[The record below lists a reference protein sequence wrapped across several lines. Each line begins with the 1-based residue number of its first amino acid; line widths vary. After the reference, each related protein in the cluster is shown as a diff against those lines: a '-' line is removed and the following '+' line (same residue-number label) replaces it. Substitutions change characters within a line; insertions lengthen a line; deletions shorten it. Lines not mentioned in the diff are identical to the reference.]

1 MEDIH
6 PEPPMS
12 SQQHLAPSTS
22 SAQQTPASA
31 TSSAGPVVAPQPQG
45 NQAALEDAGLAG
57 RASDSG
63 GMKGALEMAA
73 GVVLDAM
80 PLSLAVPL
88 AAQFVDIEAVQGWLD
103 EQSLPEV
110 AAAIQGRFASLVDA
124 LWPVGAGL
132 QGEMALGGGL
142 VGDADVLANVE
153 LLRVGPAQARYRYQ
167 AALEVGAGPGAS
179 AEYGDAFGET
189 GLDIGASSEASL
201 NVQVDGGV
209 TADFDLCQLLAERL
223 VRSTGS
229 LSAIL
234 RGLGQ
239 LLHTDDLFD
248 RTVPVELWSPD
259 CNVRVGAEAEAK
271 AGAQVDIERLP
282 MGTLRSLAGAA
293 LGVEGQDAT
302 PPEFA
307 AVARLAVSLGASL
320 EVGTA
325 GAALRVAAT
334 TENVAALDA
343 SLPALRGLPAWAQI
357 EASLGDAEAQE
368 GAELRIQ
375 LLPSADGARPVGV
388 FLSSS
393 STRELDGAEGTQT
406 DTLTTVL
413 GEGAS
418 ERELYAMT
426 PDQKLARFLSMPGLR
441 MERKTELEVDDE
453 ELERCFPGWLG
464 RLVDPGT
471 QGALSAGV
479 PAMDV
484 QVSLVGSLIAD
495 GAVFSALA
503 QARIALPVG
512 LHERE
517 AAQEIGRSLFA
528 LSAGGEVT
536 ASWLAPHRAAL
547 LAAARQVTMT
557 GARLKGRARV
567 GGGCKAA
574 TDLGA
579 GAEVEARMA
588 AGVIVDR
595 ELNAEEAAR
604 LRQAAA

>member
-1 MEDIH
+1 
-6 PEPPMS
+6 MS

-31 TSSAGPVVAPQPQG
+31 TSSAGAVVAPQPQG
-45 NQAALEDAGLAG
+45 NQAALDDAGLAG

-142 VGDADVLANVE
+142 VGDADVLAHVE

-167 AALEVGAGPGAS
+167 AALEVGAGPGMS
-179 AEYGDAFGET
+179 AEVGDAFGET
-189 GLDIGASSEASL
+189 GLDIGASAEASVT
-201 NVQVDGGV
+201 VQMDGGV

-239 LLHTDDLFD
+239 LLHTDDLFE
-248 RTVPVELWSPD
+248 RTVPPGLWTQEH
-259 CNVRVGAEAEAK
+259 NLRIGARAEAE

-282 MGTLRSLAGAA
+282 TGTLRSLAGAA
-293 LGVEGQDAT
+293 LGAEGQGA
-302 PPEFA
+302 PSPELA
-307 AVARLAVSLGASL
+307 AVGRLAGSLGGTL
-320 EVGTA
+320 EVGS
-325 GAALRVAAT
+325 GGVALRVSAT
-334 TENVAALDA
+334 LETVAALDA
-343 SLPALRGLPAWAQI
+343 ALPALRGLPAWGAI
-357 EASLGDAEAQE
+357 DASLGDAEARE
-368 GAELRIQ
+368 GAELLIQ
-375 LLPSADGARPVGV
+375 LLPSADGVRPVGA
-388 FLSSS
+388 FLSTSV
-393 STRELDGAEGTQT
+393 TRELDGAEGTQT
-406 DTLTTVL
+406 DTFTTVL
-413 GEGAS
+413 GEGVS
-418 ERELYAMT
+418 EKERYAMT

-441 MERKTELEVDDE
+441 MERKTELEVDKE

-471 QGALSAGV
+471 QGAISAVV

-484 QVSLVGSLIAD
+484 QVKLVGALIAD
-495 GAVFSALA
+495 GAAFSALA
-503 QARIALPVG
+503 RAGIALPVG
-512 LHERE
+512 LDERE
-517 AAQEIGRSLFA
+517 AAQEIGRCLLT

-547 LAAARQVTMT
+547 LAAARRVTMS
-557 GARLKGRARV
+557 GARLKGSARV
-567 GGGCKAA
+567 GGGHKVAA
-574 TDLGA
+574 DLGA
-579 GAEVEARMA
+579 GAEAEARMA

-595 ELNAEEAAR
+595 ELNADEAAR
-604 LRQAAA
+604 LLLAAA